1 MNNVSAVYF
10 EIQPWYTPQNGY
22 QQRVSIPL
30 EADANI
36 RLLTSAGRFGR
47 LEVQQNGR
55 HQWFEHTWLCEP
67 DRNRRQ
73 AANLTNN
80 TSDVSVRNVT
90 FRHHPATGT
99 ITERYPHGEWA
110 SCPSRDIPT

>member
-36 RLLTSAGRFGR
+36 RLLTSAGRFGSAGSSTDGQSSM
-47 LEVQQNGR
+47 V
-55 HQWFEHTWLCEP
+55 
-67 DRNRRQ
+67 
-73 AANLTNN
+73 
-80 TSDVSVRNVT
+80 
-90 FRHHPATGT
+90 
-99 ITERYPHGEWA
+99 
-110 SCPSRDIPT
+110 